1 MELEIDE
8 LKPEDWEEVSAIYLE
23 GINTKIATFQNV
35 LPSWNQWDAGHC
47 KACRLVARSGGHV
60 LGWAALSRV
69 SDRCVYAGVA
79 DLSIYIGTRN
89 RHTGVGTALLK
100 EMVRRSEAEG
110 FWTLQSRIIRENA
123 PSRALHLKCGFRE
136 VGILEKL
143 GQMDNGIWHDVVM
156 MERRSCIVGC

>member
-8 LKPEDWEEVSAIYLE
+8 LKPEDWEAASAIYLE

-35 LPSWNQWDAGHC
+35 LPSWNQWDASHC

-79 DLSIYIGTRN
+79 DLSIYIGTHN

-110 FWTLQSRIIRENA
+110 FWTLQSESSGKTLQVVRCTSSA
-123 PSRALHLKCGFRE
+123 DFVKSGFWRSSGKWIME
-136 VGILEKL
+136 SG
-143 GQMDNGIWHDVVM
+143 M
-156 MERRSCIVGC
+156 ML